1 MKPSDAGDRIERRTW
16 LKGMAAGVA
25 GAVAAGDIPVDAS
38 AESSASP
45 ASEQPAASAAVPR
58 FLDDH
63 MRRTLTSLAELLVPG
78 SVAAGVVDVIDKV
91 ASVEAP
97 ARQRQLLNAI
107 GRFDQDA
114 QSERGA
120 RWLDVPAAAQLDL
133 LRRASQ
139 APVDSRAH
147 FSFLRSSVINAYLAT
162 EPGMKE
168 FGWAGRNA
176 WRELPGC
183 THAAPAHE

>member
-1 MKPSDAGDRIERRTW
+1 MKPTDAGDRIERRTW
-16 LKGMAAGVA
+16 LKGMAAGVT
-25 GAVAAGDIPVDAS
+25 GAIAAGEIPVDAS
-38 AESSASP
+38 SPPSASP
-45 ASEQPAASAAVPR
+45 SSEQPAASPVPR

-91 ASVEAP
+91 ASVEPP

-107 GRFDQDA
+107 SRFDQDA

-133 LRRASQ
+133 LRRASE
-139 APVDSRAH
+139 APLDSRAH
-147 FSFLRSSVINAYLAT
+147 FSFLRATVINAYLAT

-168 FGWAGRNA
+168 FGWAGTNA

-183 THAAPAHE
+183 THADPAHE